1 MVARND
7 DTLKGLFLGGRM
19 MVHSKDSFGWKDL
32 WYIARTLWF
41 EGMMIQSKDSLGLME
56 PSYIVRTLLVGRNDV
71 HTCDSFNLKC
81 PTLWSEWLTCIFFF
95 IHFAFMQGFLHF
107 VPNSNPFYS
116 NSINFSPNSKC
127 YLNLG
132 KILANLNFFTK
143 ISCQTSHFEPKIDL
157 LCICLFKLSS

>member
-1 MVARND
+1 
-7 DTLKGLFLGGRM
+7 
-19 MVHSKDSFGWKDL
+19 
-32 WYIARTLWF
+32 
-41 EGMMIQSKDSLGLME
+41 MIQSKDSLCLME

-81 PTLWSEWLTCIFFF
+81 PTLWSEWLTCIFIF

-127 YLNLG
+127 YLNLQVCFYNFG
-132 KILANLNFFTK
+132 PITIHGLKTQKKFQGLHKIQDQSIGLLQKELEKCVLSLNSLWREQAESNLFNSFYNNP
-143 ISCQTSHFEPKIDL
+143 IL
-157 LCICLFKLSS
+157 